1 MHSNRFQLAA
11 PPGLFRPGQPEDS
24 SGGSDLA
31 RACSSNKHV
40 GMGDVLGLSRSVQG
54 WHFRRGQGLRVEF
67 DLDQEKE
74 LDRHECT

>member
-24 SGGSDLA
+24 SGGSALA

-40 GMGDVLGLSRSVQG
+40 GMGMFWDYQDPC
-54 WHFRRGQGLRVEF
+54 RGGTSGEG
-67 DLDQEKE
+67 KA
-74 LDRHECT
+74 